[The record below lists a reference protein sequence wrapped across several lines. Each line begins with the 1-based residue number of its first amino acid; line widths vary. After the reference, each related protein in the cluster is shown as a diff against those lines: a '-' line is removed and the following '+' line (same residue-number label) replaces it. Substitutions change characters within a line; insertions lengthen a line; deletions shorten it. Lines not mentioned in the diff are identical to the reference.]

1 MKRRTMKHG
10 RRFREITPGCHARK
24 WPPTGACFLV
34 AFIFFRYLY
43 LVSDCECFKRRH
55 TCRACIDSYKHE
67 WKCSHR
73 EWDFTFLLCAQC
85 RWYHAKSCNCCFLR
99 WRYLCTRCCGCICC
113 GDTDSLKLLLTRHV
127 DTLTCVVFLLQTFGS
142 TSSRPSRRMT
152 EMTRESEP
160 LHMQRVGDRW
170 MCRHCN
176 LLSSYKRA
184 IKLHVVAKHMQC
196 KRYSCRYCGQVF
208 KWNASR
214 LDHERLTC
222 PERARPWL
230 PFTSTNLQHP
240 PALNVSQTLETS
252 SSNQT

>member
-1 MKRRTMKHG
+1 MSESAH
-10 RRFREITPGCHARK
+10 
-24 WPPTGACFLV
+24 TGNGILPVYFALNVDGIMRNRAIAVSCGGDTCV
-34 AFIFFRYLY
+34 RGVVGAF
-43 LVSDCECFKRRH
+43 V
-55 TCRACIDSYKHE
+55 
-67 WKCSHR
+67 
-73 EWDFTFLLCAQC
+73 Q
-85 RWYHAKSCNCCFLR
+85 
-99 WRYLCTRCCGCICC
+99 
-113 GDTDSLKLLLTRHV
+113 GDTDSLMKLLLTRHV

-230 PFTSTNLQHP
+230 PFTSTYVQHP
-240 PALNVSQTLETS
+240 PVLNVSQTHETS